1 MFLFSMMFTIML
13 AMSSCSAEET
23 ELSETI
29 AVNQINSLTIKKLQ
43 EYNEVMMAQKPHT
56 RAINGKGRIA
66 CADIYGAIRG
76 MNAGRKLAA
85 IVGLTTGGTGSIATI
100 VGCGIL
106 RGALS
111 SYQVYRSLNR
121 FPVIICF
128 YRKSVY
134 RSLNRF
140 PVKTDDFFNYSLNL
154 INHNVKSDTMNFYR
168 SYIYEPKLQGI
179 KLPSKCK
186 DLQAVGYMH
195 NQLILGYYYA
205 NPSPQA
211 AMVKKHLD
219 PLDNWTPPTLSDKT
233 KILSVLNGK
242 DFKSEVDKEMV
253 ILNSFVKNGQF
264 DVDNYMKANPIGD
277 VKVEN
282 AIKEYFKLFTTYP
295 ENVDDLVKI
304 TNDYI
309 EIIETGNEFTEDEK
323 AMIYA
328 GLMVSIYSPQIWNGF
343 E

>member
-1 MFLFSMMFTIML
+1 MKKIIFLFSMMFTIML

-23 ELSETI
+23 ELSGTI

-56 RAINGKGRIA
+56 RAINGKGWIA
-66 CADIYGAIRG
+66 CADVYGAIRG

-100 VGCGIL
+100 VECGIL

-111 SYQVYRSLNR
+111 SYQ
-121 FPVIICF
+121 
-128 YRKSVY
+128 VY

-154 INHNVKSDTMNFYR
+154 INQNVKSDTMNFYR
-168 SYIYEPKLQGI
+168 RYVYEPKLQGI
-179 KLPSKCK
+179 KLPSKFK

-195 NQLILGYYYA
+195 NQLILGYDYA

-253 ILNSFVKNGQF
+253 ILNSFVRNGQF

-282 AIKEYFKLFTTYP
+282 AINEYFKLFTTYP

>member
-1 MFLFSMMFTIML
+1 MKKIIFLFSMMFTIML

-56 RAINGKGRIA
+56 RAINGKGWIA
-66 CADIYGAIRG
+66 CADVYGAIRG

-121 FPVIICF
+121 FPV
-128 YRKSVY
+128 
-134 RSLNRF
+134 
-140 PVKTDDFFNYSLNL
+140 KTDDFFNYSLNL
-154 INHNVKSDTMNFYR
+154 INQNVKSDTMNFYR
-168 SYIYEPKLQGI
+168 RYVYEPKLQGI
-179 KLPSKCK
+179 KLPSKFK

-195 NQLILGYYYA
+195 NQLILGYDYA

-253 ILNSFVKNGQF
+253 ILNSFVRNGQF
-264 DVDNYMKANPIGD
+264 DVDNYMKANPIDD

-282 AIKEYFKLFTTYP
+282 AINEYFKLFTTYP

>member
-1 MFLFSMMFTIML
+1 
-13 AMSSCSAEET
+13 
-23 ELSETI
+23 
-29 AVNQINSLTIKKLQ
+29 
-43 EYNEVMMAQKPHT
+43 
-56 RAINGKGRIA
+56 
-66 CADIYGAIRG
+66 
-76 MNAGRKLAA
+76 
-85 IVGLTTGGTGSIATI
+85 
-100 VGCGIL
+100 
-106 RGALS
+106 
-111 SYQVYRSLNR
+111 
-121 FPVIICF
+121 
-128 YRKSVY
+128 
-134 RSLNRF
+134 
-140 PVKTDDFFNYSLNL
+140 
-154 INHNVKSDTMNFYR
+154 MNFYR
-168 SYIYEPKLQGI
+168 RYVYEPKLQGI
-179 KLPSKCK
+179 KLPSKFK

-195 NQLILGYYYA
+195 NQLILGYDYA

-253 ILNSFVKNGQF
+253 ILNSFVRNGQF

-282 AIKEYFKLFTTYP
+282 AIKEYFELFTTYP

-343 E
+343 K

>member
-1 MFLFSMMFTIML
+1 MKKIMFLFSMMFTIML
-13 AMSSCSAEET
+13 AMSSCSTEET

-43 EYNEVMMAQKPHT
+43 EYNQVMMAQKPQT
-56 RAINGKGRIA
+56 RAVKGKGWIA
-66 CADIYGAIRG
+66 CADVYGAIRG
-76 MNAGRKLAA
+76 MNDGSKFASMIGLA
-85 IVGLTTGGTGSIATI
+85 TGGTGSIATI

-111 SYQVYRSLNR
+111 SYLVYRSVNR
-121 FPVIICF
+121 
-128 YRKSVY
+128 Y
-134 RSLNRF
+134 

-154 INHNVKSDTMNFYR
+154 INQNVKSDTMNFYR
-168 SYIYEPKLQGI
+168 RYVYEPKLQGI
-179 KLPSKCK
+179 KLPSKFK

-195 NQLILGYYYA
+195 NQLILGYDYA

-211 AMVKKHLD
+211 AMVKKHQD

-253 ILNSFVKNGQF
+253 ILNSFVRNGQF

>member
-1 MFLFSMMFTIML
+1 MFLFSMMFAIML

-56 RAINGKGRIA
+56 RAINGKGWIA
-66 CADIYGAIRG
+66 CADVYGAIRG

-121 FPVIICF
+121 FPV
-128 YRKSVY
+128 
-134 RSLNRF
+134 
-140 PVKTDDFFNYSLNL
+140 KTDDFFNYSLNL
-154 INHNVKSDTMNFYR
+154 INQNVKSDTMNFYR
-168 SYIYEPKLQGI
+168 RYVYEPKLQGI
-179 KLPSKCK
+179 KLPSKFK

-195 NQLILGYYYA
+195 NQLILGYDYA

-253 ILNSFVKNGQF
+253 ILNSFVRNGQF

-282 AIKEYFKLFTTYP
+282 AINEYFKLFTTYP

>member
-43 EYNEVMMAQKPHT
+43 EYNEVMMAQKPQT
-56 RAINGKGRIA
+56 RAVKGKGWIA
-66 CADIYGAIRG
+66 CADVYGAIRG
-76 MNAGRKLAA
+76 MNDGSKFASMIGLA
-85 IVGLTTGGTGSIATI
+85 TGGTGSIATI

-111 SYQVYRSLNR
+111 SYQVYL
-121 FPVIICF
+121 
-128 YRKSVY
+128 
-134 RSLNRF
+134 SLNRF

-154 INHNVKSDTMNFYR
+154 INQNVKSDTMNFYR
-168 SYIYEPKLQGI
+168 RYVYEPKLQGI
-179 KLPSKCK
+179 KLPSKFK

-195 NQLILGYYYA
+195 NQLILGYDYA

-253 ILNSFVKNGQF
+253 ILNSFVRNGQF

-282 AIKEYFKLFTTYP
+282 AIKEYFELFTTYP

-343 E
+343 K